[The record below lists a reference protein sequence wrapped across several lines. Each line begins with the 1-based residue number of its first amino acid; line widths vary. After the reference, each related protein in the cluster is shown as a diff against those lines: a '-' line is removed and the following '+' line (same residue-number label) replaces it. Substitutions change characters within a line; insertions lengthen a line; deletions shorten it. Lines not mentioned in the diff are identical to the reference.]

1 MSAFPNDAARAAA
14 VDLARGMAAF
24 WQARLGAKLMGVYLI
39 GSLAHGGFSRRYS
52 DIDMALVAEDGLGP
66 FVLYLMH
73 AKAATL
79 SLQLTPM
86 ISLFWTNR
94 HFSLGRFPL
103 LDRIDYLDHA
113 LTLIECERVLP
124 VRPSLEETRAY
135 LRGVP
140 FAKWAE
146 GAQRF
151 VSLEA
156 LKPKDHKAYIRTL
169 LYPAR
174 LIYSWTTGR
183 VASNDDAVAFLYER
197 RPAGLDVDLI
207 GHALQCRRDGAD
219 PMSLFPARMALPDQV
234 RACARFLAS

>member
-1 MSAFPNDAARAAA
+1 
-14 VDLARGMAAF
+14 MAAF
-24 WQARLGAKLMGVYLI
+24 WQARLGARLLGVYLI
-39 GSLAHGGFSRRYS
+39 GSLAHGGFSGRYS
-52 DIDMALVAEDGLGP
+52 DIDMAIVAEDGLGR
-66 FVLYLMH
+66 FVRYLMH

-79 SLQLTPM
+79 SLQLAPM
-86 ISLFWTNR
+86 LSLFWTSR

-103 LDRIDYLDHA
+103 LDRVDYLDHA
-113 LTLIECERVLP
+113 VTVERERVLP
-124 VRPSLEETRAY
+124 LRPSLEETRVY

-146 GAQRF
+146 DAQQF
-151 VSLEA
+151 VSFDA

-183 VASNDDAVAFLYER
+183 VASNDDAVAFLYEQ

-207 GHALQCRRDGAD
+207 GLALQCRRDGAN
-219 PMSLFPARMALPDQV
+219 PMPLFPARMALPDQV
-234 RACARFLAS
+234 RACARLLASPHAPAVLK